1 MKNKTYIKV
10 LLFMIVIMVSY
21 LTLNFLGKCEQNNI
35 KTEKIK

>member
-1 MKNKTYIKV
+1 MKNKIHIKI
-10 LLFMIVIMVSY
+10 LLLIMVMVVSY